1 MTTIPA
7 EKLDKLVAR
16 WQAIQGE
23 LASGADAESYAQLSK
38 EFSDLNPIVEI
49 INALRQAQEE
59 YAGLQEILEDRDA
72 DADMKLRA
80 SANNSATAEGCRG
93 R

>member
-16 WQAIQGE
+16 WEAIQGE

-38 EFSDLNPIVEI
+38 EYSDLDPIVGT
-49 INALRQAQEE
+49 INALRQAQTERE
-59 YAGLQEILEDRDA
+59 GLQEILGD
-72 DADMKLRA
+72 
-80 SANNSATAEGCRG
+80 S
-93 R
+93 